1 MDAAQFSQEELGA
14 LRALRNGTLIAQD
27 HSRHVEEGG
36 KEESVCLWS
45 KKGVNQQGC
54 QGASRTEGY

>member
-1 MDAAQFSQEELGA
+1 MCGCESREEDGA
-14 LRALRNGTLIAQD
+14 GK
-27 HSRHVEEGG
+27 EEGG